1 MNHKSGSFFIDPR
14 LQRHFV
20 TLSCQMPNE
29 QDLSTIFGTI
39 LTAHLFNFDK
49 RVSNLGK
56 AITDATITLHKE
68 ISSKF
73 LPSAIKFHYN
83 FTMRDLAAV
92 FKGVLNSKPAEQYTT
107 FSMARLW
114 SY

>member
-1 MNHKSGSFFIDPR
+1 MHTCKYN
-14 LQRHFV
+14 V
-20 TLSCQMPNE
+20 
-29 QDLSTIFGTI
+29 
-39 LTAHLFNFDK
+39 
-49 RVSNLGK
+49 GK

-83 FTMRDLAAV
+83 FTMRDSAAV
-92 FKGVLNSKPAEQYTT
+92 FKGVLNSKPAEQTTT

-114 SY
+114 